1 MKKYKNRYIFIGV
14 VSFFLFV
21 LFVLNANSNLNEFV
35 SQEKVEV
42 FDFEYLNK
50 EATTL
55 IIVAGH
61 VKLQIFIL

>member
-21 LFVLNANSNLNEFV
+21 LFVLNANSNLTEFV